1 MTCVTEPL
9 PERVISLAWL
19 GDLMRSKSLLIAI
32 VMSSASLVGCLGGNP
47 GSNQDRIEEL
57 EAENSDLEDSIEQS
71 YQEGYDVGYG
81 DAYDA
86 SYDGLAQKYY
96 NDGWDDGWSIATE
109 DAQAYASIIEDLN
122 GTIESQLSSI
132 SELEGQISSL
142 QSSIIGL
149 DAQIA
154 SLQDSIAS
162 LEEENATNEEQV
174 SQLNSEVVALE
185 IQKEALEGTISS
197 LEGSISALEDTIS
210 SLEAMIT
217 SLEAELQSNAIFME
231 GLNRTIL
238 DLQESAI
245 ECGEHTSLSDGS
257 CTSDSVVWGR
267 LPFENGTP
275 LTINQ
280 AFMGGWTHQEDWL
293 YSVDFAKDEG
303 TPIVSFKEGVVR
315 EIKEDS
321 DTNCID
327 EGISRENCTHGNYVL
342 IDHGDFTFALY
353 LHLEQWSVDVEVG
366 ETVGR
371 GHQIGRVG
379 NTGYSTGPHLHF
391 NVKNGFG
398 YGGAK
403 IVLFEELAGISNGI
417 PFSGANVTSNN
428 SNTSATAQVPPSSCP
443 SDAFAFRGV
452 FLLSA
457 VPCSMAEHDVEYNL
471 TGYVASPGM
480 DLQVAQYVQ
489 SSAGNYW
496 SYSCIDTSSTG
507 SFSTV
512 LEWDS
517 SVHGEWSY
525 LMISVTPDGDCYAY
539 DSWWTSIGIT
549 MF

>member
-1 MTCVTEPL
+1 
-9 PERVISLAWL
+9 
-19 GDLMRSKSLLIAI
+19 MRSKSILIAI
-32 VMSSASLVGCLGGNP
+32 MMSSASLVGCLGEDLGP
-47 GSNQDRIEEL
+47 YQDRIDELEEGSQVDAGIMEELNRTIDSQESSIAKLEVQVSSLQSSITGLDGQIASLQDSIGSL
-57 EAENSDLEDSIEQS
+57 EAENGTNAEKISQLNSEVAALEMQKSELEGTVSSLQAAIAALDATIAALEAEKSDMEANLSLRF
-71 YQEGYDVGYG
+71 QEGYDVGYG

-86 SYDGLAQKYY
+86 SYDGVAQHYY
-96 NDGWDDGWSIATE
+96 GEGWDDGWEIATN
-109 DAQAYASIIEDLN
+109 DAQAAMEEMQELASTLN
-122 GTIESQLSSI
+122 GTIL
-132 SELEGQISSL
+132 G
-142 QSSIIGL
+142 
-149 DAQIA
+149 
-154 SLQDSIAS
+154 
-162 LEEENATNEEQV
+162 
-174 SQLNSEVVALE
+174 
-185 IQKEALEGTISS
+185 
-197 LEGSISALEDTIS
+197 
-210 SLEAMIT
+210 
-217 SLEAELQSNAIFME
+217 
-231 GLNRTIL
+231 
-238 DLQESAI
+238 LQESAI
-245 ECGEHTSLSDGS
+245 ECGEHTSLSDGI

-403 IVLFEELAGISNGI
+403 IVLFEELVGISNGI

-428 SNTSATAQVPPSSCP
+428 SNTSATAQVPPSICP

-480 DLQVAQYVQ
+480 DLQVAQYVE

-507 SFSTV
+507 SFSTI

-525 LMISVTPDGDCYAY
+525 LMMSVTPDGDCYAY

-549 MF
+549 MV